1 MNDPRTLT
9 LFTVVFIL
17 LGIFNVF
24 SGLRRMREARA
35 RGQQIAWYRQIN
47 ILTGLEFILLS
58 LLFLMSLNSSAFPS
72 SVKPIAGI
80 FYLVLLLLAAVLAG
94 LVIRQAITN
103 TRTLRKNQ
111 SSQAL
116 RNGTISAVNTQ
127 IAASEAQSN
136 AAIEAATKAY
146 RLAWCDG
153 PPFAYHWGLEKA
165 KQHLKELGA
174 PEPEMPPFDESKFE
188 PMPEVEINPR
198 DEFYV
203 DEAKLAN

>member
-116 RNGTISAVNTQ
+116 RNGTISAVNTAREKETTSGQ
-127 IAASEAQSN
+127 RGANIQHRREHRQKAA
-136 AAIEAATKAY
+136 AARRRRTA
-146 RLAWCDG
+146 G
-153 PPFAYHWGLEKA
+153 
-165 KQHLKELGA
+165 
-174 PEPEMPPFDESKFE
+174 
-188 PMPEVEINPR
+188 R
-198 DEFYV
+198 D
-203 DEAKLAN
+203 

>member
-35 RGQQIAWYRQIN
+35 RGQQIVWYRQIN
-47 ILTGLEFILLS
+47 ILTGLEFIVLS

-72 SVKPIAGI
+72 SVRPIVGI

-103 TRTLRKNQ
+103 TRTLRKNPL
-111 SSQAL
+111 SQAP
-116 RNGTISAVNTQ
+116 RNGTTSAVNTPREKERTPGLR
-127 IAASEAQSN
+127 AANIQHRREHRQK
-136 AAIEAATKAY
+136 AAAARRRRTA
-146 RLAWCDG
+146 G
-153 PPFAYHWGLEKA
+153 
-165 KQHLKELGA
+165 
-174 PEPEMPPFDESKFE
+174 
-188 PMPEVEINPR
+188 R
-198 DEFYV
+198 D
-203 DEAKLAN
+203 

>member
-1 MNDPRTLT
+1 MTDTRTLT

-35 RGQQIAWYRQIN
+35 RGQQIVWYRQIN

-72 SVKPIAGI
+72 SVRPIVGI
-80 FYLVLLLLAAVLAG
+80 FYLVVLLLAAVLAG

-116 RNGTISAVNTQ
+116 RNGTISAVITAREKEITSGQ
-127 IAASEAQSN
+127 RAANIQHRREHRQK
-136 AAIEAATKAY
+136 AAAARRRRTA
-146 RLAWCDG
+146 G
-153 PPFAYHWGLEKA
+153 
-165 KQHLKELGA
+165 
-174 PEPEMPPFDESKFE
+174 
-188 PMPEVEINPR
+188 R
-198 DEFYV
+198 D
-203 DEAKLAN
+203 

>member
-116 RNGTISAVNTQ
+116 RNGTISAVNTAREKEITPGQ
-127 IAASEAQSN
+127 RTANIQHRREHRQKAA
-136 AAIEAATKAY
+136 AARRRRTA
-146 RLAWCDG
+146 
-153 PPFAYHWGLEKA
+153 
-165 KQHLKELGA
+165 
-174 PEPEMPPFDESKFE
+174 S
-188 PMPEVEINPR
+188 R
-198 DEFYV
+198 D
-203 DEAKLAN
+203 